1 MKKGSVKLGV
11 SAPDLEIQLSDLG
24 YSFDEKLVEK
34 FESIRKMVQILYLD
48 SYITK
53 VRKDKI
59 MLDLEN
65 RILNHI
71 IRRNHGKR

>member
-1 MKKGSVKLGV
+1 MKKFNIKLGV
-11 SAPDLEIQLSDLG
+11 SSPDLEVQLSDAG
-24 YSFDEKLVEK
+24 YDYDEKLLEK

-48 SYITK
+48 EYITR

-59 MLDLEN
+59 MLLLEN

>member
-1 MKKGSVKLGV
+1 MKKGSIKLGV